1 MRFVHISDS
10 NIGLY
15 DERATETE
23 KYYQDRANAAFRS
36 LLDVINER
44 QVDLLLVAG
53 NLFGHVPSK
62 KELDWLDTQ
71 LMALKNT
78 RTIMVAGS
86 KDYMDENSPAAT
98 YMFRSNT
105 AILPAGEMSNAYL
118 EDINTCVTGMSYSS
132 ESCVSDI
139 LSSMKP
145 QHQGVINILL
155 AHGGDSN
162 HMPIDYKKLA
172 GAGFDYVALGYMHKS
187 RHMIK
192 NKMAYSGALV
202 PWDHTENHKH
212 GYIYGEA
219 DEMGVRIGFQTVHSV
234 DFVNVVVPV
243 KANYGGE
250 AVVEFLDER
259 LSEFGTE
266 GIYRIELQGETMENP
281 SPDYSQLKA
290 KYHISE
296 IVDRTMPE
304 YDLTKLYTDNSSNL
318 LGRYIESFNKNKD
331 SIAGKALVYGVEALI
346 STGEK

>member
-15 DERATETE
+15 DEKATETE
-23 KYYQDRANAAFRS
+23 KYYQDRVNAAFKS
-36 LLDVINER
+36 LLNVINER
-44 QVDLLLVAG
+44 QVDLFLVAG
-53 NLFGHVPSK
+53 NLFGHVPTE
-62 KELDWLDTQ
+62 KELKWLDAQ
-71 LMALKNT
+71 LMELKDT
-78 RTIMVAGS
+78 RTIIIAGS
-86 KDYMDENSPAAT
+86 KDHMDEASPAAG

-132 ESCVSDI
+132 ESCTSDV
-139 LSSMKP
+139 LSSMEP

-155 AHGGDSN
+155 AHGGDAN
-162 HMPIDYKKLA
+162 HMPVDYKKLA

-202 PWDHTENHKH
+202 PWDHRENYKH

-219 DEMGVRIGFQTVHSV
+219 DETGVKIRFQTVKSV

-243 KANYGGE
+243 KANYGGS
-250 AVVEFLDER
+250 AIVDFLDER
-259 LSEFGTE
+259 LFELGTDN
-266 GIYRIELQGETMENP
+266 IYRIELQGETMEDVT
-281 SPDYSQLKA
+281 PDYSQLKA

-296 IVDRTMPE
+296 IADRTMPE
-304 YDLTKLYTDNSSNL
+304 YDLTKLYTDNSNNL

-331 SIAGKALVYGVEALI
+331 SIAGKALVYGVESLI

>member
-15 DERATETE
+15 DEKATETE
-23 KYYQDRANAAFRS
+23 KYYQDRVNAAFKS
-36 LLDVINER
+36 LLNVINER
-44 QVDLLLVAG
+44 QVDLFLVAG
-53 NLFGHVPSK
+53 NLFGHVPTE
-62 KELDWLDTQ
+62 KELKWLDAQ
-71 LMALKNT
+71 LMELKDT
-78 RTIMVAGS
+78 RTIIIAGS
-86 KDYMDENSPAAT
+86 KDHMDEKSPAAG

-132 ESCVSDI
+132 ESCTSDV
-139 LSSMKP
+139 LSSMEP

-155 AHGGDSN
+155 AHGGDAN
-162 HMPIDYKKLA
+162 HMPVDYKKLA

-202 PWDHTENHKH
+202 PWDHRENYKH

-219 DEMGVRIGFQTVHSV
+219 DETGVKIRFQTVKSV

-243 KANYGGE
+243 KANYGGS
-250 AVVEFLDER
+250 AIVDFLDER
-259 LSEFGTE
+259 LFELGTDN
-266 GIYRIELQGETMENP
+266 IYRIELQGETLEDTT
-281 SPDYSQLKA
+281 PDYSQLKA

-296 IVDRTMPE
+296 IADRTMPE
-304 YDLTKLYTDNSSNL
+304 YDLTKLYTDNSNNL